1 MSRKNNIRIFV
12 ITVIILLLFIVSD
25 KTFAQ
30 QTLFNVPSADVT
42 EKGKIFLQHETQFS
56 NRFFVNTDYFGYG
69 IGKNT
74 ELDITL
80 GGIGTNNVANELL
93 GVGFKSFIPIHKEL
107 YKKYETKLTFGTLI
121 QTSLRGKGVGN
132 WTYSHISAR
141 LPKLKT
147 RFSGGINVLTTTF
160 CGRDVFGFIG
170 GIEQPITKRFGLQM
184 DWFSGK
190 HSNGFLIPGFYYIG
204 PKDITL
210 WAGYQI
216 PNNKAN
222 GKKGFVIE
230 LSKIF

>member
-1 MSRKNNIRIFV
+1 MFKRVNIKIV
-12 ITVIILLLFIVSD
+12 TLLAIIIVLFLQN
-25 KTFAQ
+25 KAFGQ

-56 NRFFVNTDYFGYG
+56 NKFFVNTEYFGYG
-69 IGKNT
+69 LGKNT

-80 GGIGTNNVANELL
+80 GGVGTDNAANEIL
-93 GVGFKSFIPIHKEL
+93 GAGFKSFIPIHKEL

-132 WTYSHISAR
+132 WTYSHLSAR

-170 GIEQPITKRFGLQM
+170 GIEQPITKNFGLQM

-190 HSNGFLIPGFYYIG
+190 HSNGFLIPGFYYSL
-204 PKDITL
+204 PKNITL
-210 WAGYQI
+210 WVGYQI
-216 PNNKAN
+216 HNNKAN
-222 GKKGFVIE
+222 GDNGFVIE
-230 LSKIF
+230 LSRIF